1 MPDNSGMPA
10 SEPVAIPDLVAYGEG
25 AIVSR
30 TLLDLPTGTVTLFA
44 FDAGQTI
51 SEHTTPFDA
60 LVQVMAG
67 SIRFT
72 IGGVD
77 MTAVAG
83 QSVLMPANIPHA
95 LTAES
100 QAKMLLTM
108 IRS

>member
-1 MPDNSGMPA
+1 MPDNKGMPA

-72 IGGVD
+72 IGGED

-83 QSVLMPANIPHA
+83 QSVLMPADIPHA
-95 LTAES
+95 LA
-100 QAKMLLTM
+100 A
-108 IRS
+108 

>member
-1 MPDNSGMPA
+1 MSDSCGMPA
-10 SEPVAIPDLVAYGEG
+10 STPVTIADLAACGEG

-44 FDAGQTI
+44 FDARQTI
-51 SEHTTPFDA
+51 SEHTTPYDA
-60 LVQVMAG
+60 LVQVLAG
-67 SIRFT
+67 TIRFT
-72 IGGVD
+72 IGGAD
-77 MTAVAG
+77 MIVADG
-83 QSVLMPANIPHA
+83 QSVLMPAHIPHA

>member
-1 MPDNSGMPA
+1 MPDDRGMPA
-10 SEPVAIPDLVAYGEG
+10 SEPVSIPDLVAYGEG

-30 TLLDLPTGTVTLFA
+30 TILDRPTGTVTLFA

-67 SIRFT
+67 TIRFT
-72 IGGVD
+72 IGGED
-77 MTAVAG
+77 MTAGAG
-83 QSVLMPANIPHA
+83 QSVLMPADIPHA